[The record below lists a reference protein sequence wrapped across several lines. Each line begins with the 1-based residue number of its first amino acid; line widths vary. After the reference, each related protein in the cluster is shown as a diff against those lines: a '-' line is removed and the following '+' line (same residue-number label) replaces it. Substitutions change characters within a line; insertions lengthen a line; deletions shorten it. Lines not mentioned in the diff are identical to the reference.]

1 MSKYFY
7 VSYLIGL
14 WHPEF
19 SPFSYGFEIYDGE
32 KKFLQKLKQ
41 ALLYIAENC
50 SIHLYGNEESHVTS
64 SDNDDGIEFDEDDEE
79 VEYSEELETLLDL
92 IDKRLGENKL
102 NEFKELSSYFTI
114 GDYEINIIVA
124 TSDYRKFC
132 DFFIKTMLSE
142 LAGEEVDED
151 IVENYIEKYFPKI
164 NSDLKKELFNEC
176 PVAEY
181 IVKHFQKDDL
191 AEEFLKSNVNKREAF
206 NLITLDNCCEQEE

>member
-7 VSYLIGL
+7 VSYLIGS
-14 WHPEF
+14 WYPEF
-19 SPFSYGFEIYDGE
+19 SPFSYAFEIYDGE
-32 KKFLQKLKQ
+32 KQFLQKLKKS
-41 ALLYIAENC
+41 LLYIAANC
-50 SIHLYGNEESHVTS
+50 LIHLHGKEESHGTS
-64 SDNDDGIEFDEDDEE
+64 SDNDYEE
-79 VEYSEELETLLDL
+79 VEYSEELENLLDL

-102 NEFKELSSYFTI
+102 NELEKLSSYFTI

-124 TSDYRKFC
+124 TSDYHKFC

-151 IVENYIEKYFPKI
+151 IVENYIEKHFPKI
-164 NSDLKKELFNEC
+164 NSDLKKELFDEW

-181 IVKHFQKDDL
+181 IVKHFQKDYLVESDFVQ
-191 AEEFLKSNVNKREAF
+191 EFLKSNVNEREAF